1 MAHQITVSTAQM
13 KMKAAELKKLNNQ
26 FKKEVGSLRQAEGHL
41 NGMWDGQARN
51 AFHKAFTSDMVQ
63 MDNFYNAIE
72 QYVNKLTEIA
82 TAYEKAEKANTT
94 TATTRSYK

>member
-13 KMKAAELKKLNNQ
+13 KQKAAELKNLNTR
-26 FKKEVGSLRQAEGHL
+26 FKREIAALRQAEGSLH
-41 NGMWDGQARN
+41 GMWEGQARD
-51 AFHKAFTSDMVQ
+51 AFHKAFIGDAIQ

-72 QYVNKLTEIA
+72 QYVHKLTEIA
-82 TAYEKAEKANTT
+82 EAYEKAERANTC

>member
-13 KMKAAELKKLNNQ
+13 KNKAAELKNLNTR
-26 FKKEVGSLRQAEGHL
+26 FKREIESLRRAEGSL
-41 NGMWDGQARN
+41 NGMWDGQARD
-51 AFHKAFTSDMVQ
+51 AFHKAFIGDTVQ

-72 QYVNKLTEIA
+72 QYVHKLTEIA
-82 TAYEKAEKANTT
+82 EAYEKAERANTN